1 MSIPSKVFE
10 HILFK
15 KLYEHCAEYLHVS
28 QYGFRKNR
36 SPIIQLITFL
46 QKVYN
51 GIESQQDIH
60 ILFTDFSKAFDR
72 VDHGILLQKLHDI
85 GVRGNLFEV
94 LKSYLYGRS
103 QRARIA
109 NELSKEILVTS
120 GVPQGSILSPLLF
133 LIFINDLPGKCEHII
148 PLLFADDAKFLS
160 VGFSQNLAQK
170 DLDVLLEWTKL
181 NKLPFNMDKCNHMEI
196 GKSQKQL
203 KFGDE
208 LIQLVSVQSDLDLTI
223 SNDLK
228 WNLHIDKACSKAI
241 RVFHMIKRNVSNLNT
256 EAKLNLYKSMVVP
269 VILYGSP
276 CYGMSKYVMSE
287 LENIQRRVV
296 NWIKLGNESY
306 KEKLYSLSILP
317 LPMYVQ
323 INNLL
328 LLSNMLSGRYA
339 SPMLKIPIYSSFS
352 RHNLFQLKRPN
363 RKILEEDFFFQTCR
377 LADSLKIDLLNQI
390 DLKKTLLNLFW
401 RNFENYDERYKCS
414 WRLACDC
421 TLNNCRSKTSISN
434 L

>member
-1 MSIPSKVFE
+1 MSIPSKTFE

-36 SPIIQLITFL
+36 FPIIQLITFL

-51 GIESQQDIH
+51 GIESQQEID

-94 LKSYLYGRS
+94 LKSYLYDSS
-103 QRARIA
+103 QRVRIA
-109 NELSKEILVTS
+109 NELSIEIPVTS
-120 GVPQGSILSPLLF
+120 GVPQGSILSPMLF

-160 VGFSQNLAQK
+160 VGLSQNMAQK

-181 NKLPFNMDKCNHMEI
+181 NQLPFNMDKCNHMKI
-196 GKSQKQL
+196 GESEKQL

-208 LIQLVSVQSDLDLTI
+208 LIQMVSVQSDLGLTI

-228 WNLHIDKACSKAI
+228 WNLHIGKACSKAI

-287 LENIQRRVV
+287 LEKIQRRVV

-306 KEKLYSLSILP
+306 KKSYTLYQFYPYPCTSRSTIFSYFLK
-317 LPMYVQ
+317 
-323 INNLL
+323 
-328 LLSNMLSGRYA
+328 MLSGRYA
-339 SPMLKIPIYSSFS
+339 SPMLKLPIYSSFS

-363 RKILEEDFFFQTCR
+363 RKILEEDYFSQTCR

>member
-1 MSIPSKVFE
+1 
-10 HILFK
+10 
-15 KLYEHCAEYLHVS
+15 
-28 QYGFRKNR
+28 
-36 SPIIQLITFL
+36 
-46 QKVYN
+46 
-51 GIESQQDIH
+51 
-60 ILFTDFSKAFDR
+60 
-72 VDHGILLQKLHDI
+72 
-85 GVRGNLFEV
+85 
-94 LKSYLYGRS
+94 
-103 QRARIA
+103 
-109 NELSKEILVTS
+109 
-120 GVPQGSILSPLLF
+120 
-133 LIFINDLPGKCEHII
+133 
-148 PLLFADDAKFLS
+148 
-160 VGFSQNLAQK
+160 
-170 DLDVLLEWTKL
+170 
-181 NKLPFNMDKCNHMEI
+181 MDKCNHMEI

-208 LIQLVSVQSDLDLTI
+208 LIQMVSVQSDLGLTI

-276 CYGMSKYVMSE
+276 FYGMSKYVMSE

-328 LLSNMLSGRYA
+328 LLSKMLSGRYA